1 MQNKK
6 LIKILKSQLLR
17 EASAPRADWANKT
30 RALLISNTP
39 QPKTLDA
46 RLERGVWELF
56 FTLFDIRAF
65 KRATVA
71 LVMVAFVFSSF
82 VGFVSAANSL
92 PGDTLYGVKLAAEK
106 ARVEFA
112 PKHRKPLLRAEF
124 AGRRLK
130 EIIKIS
136 GKKISG
142 RDRETQK
149 AVNIFNQELK
159 NLNQDLEVLKT
170 VPQASAAVEVAGKVS
185 EKVDEVI
192 DILEKEGKNFGGLPK
207 AEVKKARQVA
217 LETSIKTTQ
226 VLVEKARESNE
237 ANEVATNVLAKKIDR
252 IEDGLL
258 GLVPVF
264 QATST
269 PLSNLRP
276 ANETIERA
284 KKRLAANDLAGAVD
298 LLTQGADLYSKA
310 ENLVDGVQFE
320 VAESP
325 KAAEK
330 VAPAPRKVDETVKID
345 LFFDSG
351 S

>member
-1 MQNKK
+1 M
-6 LIKILKSQLLR
+6 
-17 EASAPRADWANKT
+17 KT
-30 RALLISNTP
+30 RALLISNAP
-39 QPKTLDA
+39 QPETLDA
-46 RLERGVWELF
+46 RLERSAWDLF
-56 FTLFDIRAF
+56 FTLFDVRAF

-92 PGDTLYGVKLAAEK
+92 PGDTLYGVKVAAEK

-112 PKHRKPLLRAEF
+112 PRHRKPLLRAEF

-142 RDRETQK
+142 RDRDTQK

-159 NLNQDLEVLKT
+159 NLNQDLENLKT
-170 VPQASAAVEVAGKVS
+170 VPQAGAARQVAGKVS
-185 EKVDEVI
+185 AKVDEVI
-192 DILEKEGKNFGGLPK
+192 DMLEKEEKNFGGLPK
-207 AEVKKARQVA
+207 AEIKKARQVA

-226 VLVEKARESNE
+226 VLVEKARESSE
-237 ANEVATNVLAKKIDR
+237 ANEVASSVLARKIDQ

-269 PLSNLRP
+269 PLTNLGP
-276 ANETIERA
+276 ANETIASA
-284 KKRLAANDLAGAVD
+284 KKKLAANDLVGAVD
-298 LLTQGADLYSKA
+298 LLTQGANLYSQA
-310 ENLVDGVQFE
+310 ENLVGDVQAVVVE
-320 VAESP
+320 LP
-325 KAAEK
+325 KAEEK
-330 VAPAPRKVDETVKID
+330 AATSPRKVDETVKID